1 MKNILSYLIPATLS
15 LLIATNVGSQDL
27 KLKAT
32 DKLLSLKDKKINSLS
47 SQVTSGVNSYVN
59 NLGGV
64 SAGDS
69 LGGLKYIDFDL
80 KLQEYYKPTFSIMSV
95 YEKDKI
101 HNYNEIKS
109 HALAILVENKSGALA
124 RVVGMFSAR
133 GYNIDS
139 LTVAKVAI
147 DENISRITIVTTGT
161 PPGVGMGKKPP
172 LYLKSGDEM
181 RLGIDYLGNQN
192 QRVR

>member
-47 SQVTSGVNSYVN
+47 NQVTSGINSYVN

-80 KLQEYYKPTFSIMSV
+80 KLQDCLLYTSPSPR
-95 YEKDKI
+95 D
-101 HNYNEIKS
+101 
-109 HALAILVENKSGALA
+109 VEE
-124 RVVGMFSAR
+124 SADA
-133 GYNIDS
+133 GC
-139 LTVAKVAI
+139 A
-147 DENISRITIVTTGT
+147 
-161 PPGVGMGKKPP
+161 
-172 LYLKSGDEM
+172 
-181 RLGIDYLGNQN
+181 
-192 QRVR
+192 

>member
-1 MKNILSYLIPATLS
+1 MNKILRYLIPATLS

-47 SQVTSGVNSYVN
+47 NQVTSGINSYVN

-95 YEKDKI
+95 YELLELNNGGTIFNQTSLNTHDSDETI
-101 HNYNEIKS
+101 
-109 HALAILVENKSGALA
+109 
-124 RVVGMFSAR
+124 
-133 GYNIDS
+133 NIGS
-139 LTVAKVAI
+139 VSYTHLTLPTK
-147 DENISRITIVTTGT
+147 RIV
-161 PPGVGMGKKPP
+161 
-172 LYLKSGDEM
+172 
-181 RLGIDYLGNQN
+181 
-192 QRVR
+192 